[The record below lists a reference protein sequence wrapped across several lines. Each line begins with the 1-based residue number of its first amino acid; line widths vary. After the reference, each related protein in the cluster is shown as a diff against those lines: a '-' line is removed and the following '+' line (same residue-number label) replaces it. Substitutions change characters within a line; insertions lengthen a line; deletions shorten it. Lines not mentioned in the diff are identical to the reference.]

1 MAHTW
6 WHQNPFGLLSQA
18 ASDYL
23 TAGSLPSATGRPFLP
38 GITVNPITGDRMT
51 PRQRIEMNKAARA
64 GLLSPDRFGR
74 VRPSKLDNF
83 QFLPGSYLN
92 TNRYIPSET
101 DRIPFLQDVAAIVGP
116 MAEAGEVATNYAA
129 KNIIDPVT
137 GYFAGADPVFQNVD
151 TNYNFEGASEA
162 ATSGV
167 SKSLTGEGGVIDSM
181 VGGVENIVNNV
192 QQSADKRKMDR
203 EAERFRMAKDPTSY
217 SLNDF
222 KNDFPELLQQGEDTV
237 KEAYSEFRKNYK
249 GGNYTQAKDAVES
262 KIQEIK
268 SQVQD
273 STSAILENKKKQQ
286 DIESSTLPKE
296 EKEKKNKEIKT
307 ENENIVKD
315 QVDKTMKS
323 KNLSEFI
330 NSDSML
336 LAISLLASAE
346 KGEGTAEGLLN
357 GLKNL
362 QEANKTTSTRLV
374 TLTKGADQKSL
385 RIDDPTVDALIA
397 EGYVVRPMDPLASMM
412 ASMYSEGGMAGMGA
426 VSEADPQAVKTLMDA
441 NPSLT
446 RPEAE
451 KFVIEQGLTLG

>member
-38 GITVNPITGDRMT
+38 GMTVNPITGDRMT

-83 QFLPGSYLN
+83 QPLPGSYLN
-92 TNRYIPSET
+92 PNRHIASET
-101 DRIPFLQDVAAIVGP
+101 DRIPFLQDVAAVTGP
-116 MAEAGEVATNYAA
+116 MAEAGEVATNWAA

-203 EAERFRMAKDPTSY
+203 EAERFRMAKDPTAY

-222 KNDFPELLQQGEDTV
+222 KNDFPELVQQGEDTV

-249 GGNYTQAKDAVES
+249 GGNYKQAKDAVES

-286 DIESSTLPKE
+286 DVESSTLPKE

-315 QVDKTMKS
+315 QVEKTMKS

-362 QEANKTTSTRLV
+362 Q
-374 TLTKGADQKSL
+374 
-385 RIDDPTVDALIA
+385 
-397 EGYVVRPMDPLASMM
+397 
-412 ASMYSEGGMAGMGA
+412 
-426 VSEADPQAVKTLMDA
+426 
-441 NPSLT
+441 
-446 RPEAE
+446 
-451 KFVIEQGLTLG
+451 

>member
-1 MAHTW
+1 
-6 WHQNPFGLLSQA
+6 
-18 ASDYL
+18 
-23 TAGSLPSATGRPFLP
+23 
-38 GITVNPITGDRMT
+38 
-51 PRQRIEMNKAARA
+51 
-64 GLLSPDRFGR
+64 
-74 VRPSKLDNF
+74 
-83 QFLPGSYLN
+83 
-92 TNRYIPSET
+92 
-101 DRIPFLQDVAAIVGP
+101 
-116 MAEAGEVATNYAA
+116 
-129 KNIIDPVT
+129 
-137 GYFAGADPVFQNVD
+137 
-151 TNYNFEGASEA
+151 
-162 ATSGV
+162 
-167 SKSLTGEGGVIDSM
+167 
-181 VGGVENIVNNV
+181 
-192 QQSADKRKMDR
+192 MDR
-203 EAERFRMAKDPTSY
+203 EAERFRMAKDPTAY

-222 KNDFPELLQQGEDTV
+222 KNDFPELVQQGEDTV

-249 GGNYTQAKDAVES
+249 GGNYKQAKDAVES

-286 DIESSTLPKE
+286 DVESSTLPKE

-315 QVDKTMKS
+315 QVEKTMKS

-426 VSEADPQAVKTLMDA
+426 VSEADPQAVKTLMEA
-441 NPSLT
+441 NQGLT
-446 RPEAE
+446 RAEAE
-451 KFVIEQGLTLG
+451 KYVIEQGLTSG